1 MDEREWLVECFE
13 EHRPHLKA
21 VAYRMLG
28 SLAEADD
35 AVQDAWL
42 RVSRSGADGVENVR
56 AWLTRVVARVCLNA
70 LRARNGRR
78 EEPIGAHL
86 PDPIVSLDDDV
97 NPEHAVLLADAVG
110 LALQVVLE
118 TLAPP
123 ERLAFV
129 LHDMFDVPF
138 DEIAPL
144 VGCSAEAARQMAS
157 RARRRVR
164 SSAPLPD
171 AELVAQRRVV
181 DAFIAA
187 AREGNLQGLIAVL
200 DPNVVSH
207 AVADPAHPERTMV
220 LRGAETVARG
230 VLGGAR
236 TRPTGVLRP
245 ALVNGAAGL
254 VLIDEGQPQALWG
267 FTVAGGRI
275 VQIDMIRDPE
285 RLRRLGLAQGGEAIG
300 G

>member
-1 MDEREWLVECFE
+1 MGAMGRMDERDWLVECFE
-13 EHRPHLKA
+13 QHRPHLKA

-42 RVSRSGADGVENVR
+42 RVNRSGIDGVDNVR

-70 LRARNGRR
+70 LRSRNGRR

-86 PDPIVSLDDDV
+86 PDPIVSLDDHLD
-97 NPEHAVLLADAVG
+97 PEQQVLLADSVG

-144 VGCSAEAARQMAS
+144 VGCSVEAARQMAS

-164 SSAPLPD
+164 GSTPLPD

-187 AREGNLQGLIAVL
+187 AREGDLEALVAVL
-200 DPNVVSH
+200 NPDVVAH
-207 AVADPAHPERTMV
+207 AVADPAHPERTRV
-220 LRGAETVARG
+220 IRGADTVARG

-245 ALVNGAAGL
+245 ALVNG
-254 VLIDEGQPQALWG
+254 
-267 FTVAGGRI
+267 
-275 VQIDMIRDPE
+275 
-285 RLRRLGLAQGGEAIG
+285 
-300 G
+300 